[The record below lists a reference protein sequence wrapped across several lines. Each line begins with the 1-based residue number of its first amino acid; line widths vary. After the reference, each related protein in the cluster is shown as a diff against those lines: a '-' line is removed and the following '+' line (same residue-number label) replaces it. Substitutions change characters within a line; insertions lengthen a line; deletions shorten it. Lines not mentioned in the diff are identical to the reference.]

1 VEGARRHRRRAHRC
15 HRPPVPTSPIS
26 KTEIP
31 NTQGIN
37 CQRQFRVYGEV
48 VWGARTLQGADAAG
62 SQWKY
67 VPIRR
72 FAFFLES
79 SLHEGTQWVVFDP
92 NDETLRGQIRLNV
105 GSFMQGLFL
114 QGAFR
119 GTRPRR
125 PTL

>member
-1 VEGARRHRRRAHRC
+1 
-15 HRPPVPTSPIS
+15 
-26 KTEIP
+26 
-31 NTQGIN
+31 
-37 CQRQFRVYGEV
+37 
-48 VWGARTLQGADAAG
+48 LQGADAAG